1 MKNIIIIDIIA
12 DVQMMSSSSR
22 ALPFGKKKKKKK
34 NGTTT
39 STTTSSVVEKEDVLV
54 SSFRLFAI
62 LLAFRASSA
71 VHNLVHDCD
80 ETFQSLEPVHFLLC
94 DVGTQ
99 SWELSGKYALRSY
112 AYVVLHAWIG
122 LVPRGAFGC
131 EGRGTVVAFYA
142 MRFALA
148 IFSARGDAFLTRE
161 CLKIEP
167 KVGATVLLVATFG
180 TGNYVASTSML
191 PNSFAMGCVTRAVAS
206 SIKYLNFR
214 ATRERFG
221 EVVVKEEMKKKKKEK
236 VSDDEKEEEDDEV
249 VIEET
254 LVIKS
259 RAMERAC
266 MWCVIGVLIGWP
278 FAGIACVPIGAL
290 SVWMV
295 GVTRTTKAIVLPT
308 IGLFVFT
315 TLCDTFFYGG
325 FSNGIFRT
333 EWTNSVVNIVKY
345 NVRGSG
351 GSELYG
357 TENWSFY
364 LRNLALQFN
373 VAFPLA
379 VVAPVMALFSHAFQI
394 ILEAKTRKMNKGA
407 MSKKA
412 KVPWLALLF
421 CALPF
426 HVALVFFSL
435 MPHKEERFLYIVYG
449 PLAVSSGITVAAIFD
464 TFKTFSRVIK
474 RVTIGQFFK
483 SSQRAFTVLAALIG
497 VSSLM
502 LFIALSASRTF
513 ALVTYYGAPIEI
525 YGSLPEKPLEWLLDK
540 KPSDDINVCVGDEW
554 YRFPSHF
561 HLPNKKYRIRF
572 IRGAFNGSLPM
583 YFESAAG
590 KGTAGSPVG
599 LNDKNQAHENQWF
612 YPNAS
617 SPCDFLV
624 ETDETNDGQK
634 YFKEKPNDYGWDIVR
649 SLPFLDNS
657 KSTDFLARTLYIP
670 GYSEKHNVYTKYHLK
685 VRTKN
690 IATGERLY

>member
-1 MKNIIIIDIIA
+1 
-12 DVQMMSSSSR
+12 
-22 ALPFGKKKKKKK
+22 
-34 NGTTT
+34 
-39 STTTSSVVEKEDVLV
+39 
-54 SSFRLFAI
+54 
-62 LLAFRASSA
+62 
-71 VHNLVHDCD
+71 
-80 ETFQSLEPVHFLLC
+80 
-94 DVGTQ
+94 
-99 SWELSGKYALRSY
+99 
-112 AYVVLHAWIG
+112 
-122 LVPRGAFGC
+122 
-131 EGRGTVVAFYA
+131 
-142 MRFALA
+142 MRD
-148 IFSARGDAFLTRE
+148 R
-161 CLKIEP
+161 K
-167 KVGATVLLVATFG
+167 
-180 TGNYVASTSML
+180 
-191 PNSFAMGCVTRAVAS
+191 
-206 SIKYLNFR
+206 
-214 ATRERFG
+214 
-221 EVVVKEEMKKKKKEK
+221 
-236 VSDDEKEEEDDEV
+236 
-249 VIEET
+249 
-254 LVIKS
+254 
-259 RAMERAC
+259 
-266 MWCVIGVLIGWP
+266 
-278 FAGIACVPIGAL
+278 
-290 SVWMV
+290 
-295 GVTRTTKAIVLPT
+295 
-308 IGLFVFT
+308 
-315 TLCDTFFYGG
+315 
-325 FSNGIFRT
+325 
-333 EWTNSVVNIVKY
+333 
-345 NVRGSG
+345 
-351 GSELYG
+351 
-357 TENWSFY
+357 NWSFY

-379 VVAPVMALFSHAFQI
+379 VAAPVMALFSHAFQI
-394 ILEAKTRKMNKGA
+394 ILETKTRKMNKGA

-421 CALPF
+421 WRVAISR
-426 HVALVFFSL
+426 ALVFFFNASQRRTVFVHRL
-435 MPHKEERFLYIVYG
+435 RTL
-449 PLAVSSGITVAAIFD
+449 SGIVWNNCRGDIRYVQNV
-464 TFKTFSRVIK
+464 FSRHKTRYDWPIL
-474 RVTIGQFFK
+474 K
-483 SSQRAFTVLAALIG
+483 SSQRAFTMLAALIG

-624 ETDETNDGQK
+624 ETDETSDGQK